1 MDTSGRYLVCAK
13 ARLRGAL
20 AFALLVPLVGTQAC
34 AQSDGRK
41 TQLRA
46 LVAEDVAADLPAA
59 VAFPAALGHGNQSRG
74 GSGGRIIAVTTLAD
88 SGAGSFRECVEAAG
102 PRVCIFRVDGVIR
115 FTGPP
120 PVIRNPF
127 LTIAGQTAPGNG
139 ITLSHAGGAAGRTP
153 LVIKNTHDVVVRHI
167 RVRLDRDGGDRRAE
181 DAITIENS
189 RDVIIDHV
197 SASGAR
203 DELVN
208 GHGSNDNITVS
219 HSILAYSVPRHD
231 KCALL
236 ASDPTAP
243 VRFSFIGNVCAHNG
257 DRNPDANFPPNSC
270 VEVVNNVLYNA
281 QSEFAEVWEGEGG
294 TPIAIVG
301 NVFLAGPDTHA
312 GSIGIENDRTASTG
326 RARLFAADNSFVGS
340 FTHMSANAKEIL
352 VDDPPCKLTLPPL
365 PAAAALDKALA
376 SAGAY
381 PRDAIDRQVV
391 SEIQARAGRIGAIPL
406 NLAGSSGAAP
416 YPDADADG
424 MDDGWEQAGGAE
436 AGRADPW
443 EDTDGDGTANFEA
456 FLAQREKDLLS

>member
-1 MDTSGRYLVCAK
+1 MDKFGGFRFCATTH
-13 ARLRGAL
+13 LRGAL
-20 AFALLVPLVGTQAC
+20 AFALVLPLLGTQAC
-34 AQSDGRK
+34 ARTETEASQSRP
-41 TQLRA
+41 LRA
-46 LVAEDVAADLPAA
+46 DDIAAGLPPAN
-59 VAFPAALGHGNQSRG
+59 AFPAAVGHGRLSRG

-88 SGAGSFRECVEAAG
+88 AGPGSFRACVEAAG
-102 PRVCIFRVDGVIR
+102 PRVCVFRVDGVIR
-115 FTGPP
+115 FTGRP

-139 ITLSHAGGAAGRTP
+139 ITLSHAGGPDGRTP

-167 RVRLDRDGGDRRAE
+167 RVRLDREGGDRRAE

-208 GHGSNDNITVS
+208 GHGDNDNITVS
-219 HSILAYSVPRHD
+219 HSILAYSVPPHD

-236 ASDPTAP
+236 ASDPAGP

-257 DRNPDANFPPNSC
+257 DRNPDANFPPGSC
-270 VEVVNNVLYNA
+270 VEVINNVLYNA

-301 NVFLAGPDTHA
+301 NLFIAGPDTHA
-312 GSIGIENDRTASTG
+312 ASVGIENDRTASTG
-326 RARLFAADNSFVGS
+326 RAQLFAADNSFDGS
-340 FTHMSANAKEIL
+340 FTHLGANAKEIL
-352 VDDPPCKLTLPPL
+352 VAAPPCKLTVPPV
-365 PAAAALDKALA
+365 AADSAFERALGG
-376 SAGAY
+376 AGAY

-391 SEIQARAGRIGAIPL
+391 SEIRDRSGRIGYLAR
-406 NLAGSSGAAP
+406 NLAGASGAAP
-416 YPDADADG
+416 YADADEDG
-424 MDDGWEQAGGAE
+424 MDDGWERAGGAQ

-443 EDTDGDGTANFEA
+443 EDADGDGVTNFEA
-456 FLAQREKDLLS
+456 FLAHRERELQS